1 MLLFSLLCSL
11 WQPLSEPEWFLQQY
25 RSDQQEWV
33 TLAKLRYSLNQ
44 QDPLQPLLRRQ
55 QQRIY
60 IREYVLR
67 RALNTS
73 YKEPCHASQSNS
85 GTR

>member
-25 RSDQQEWV
+25 HTDQQEWV
-33 TLAKLRYSLNQ
+33 TLAELRYSLNQ

-67 RALNTS
+67 RALKS
-73 YKEPCHASQSNS
+73 PYKEPCHASQSNS

>member
-1 MLLFSLLCSL
+1 MLLFSLLCSF
-11 WQPLSEPEWFLQQY
+11 WQPLSEPAWFLQQY
-25 RSDQQEWV
+25 RADQQEWV
-33 TLAKLRYSLNQ
+33 TLAELRYSLNQ

-67 RALNTS
+67 RALNAS
-73 YKEPCHASQSNS
+73 YKEPCYASQSNS

>member
-25 RSDQQEWV
+25 HTDQQEWV
-33 TLAKLRYSLNQ
+33 TLAELRYSLNQ

-55 QQRIY
+55 QQRFY

-67 RALNTS
+67 RALNS
-73 YKEPCHASQSNS
+73 P
-85 GTR
+85 

>member
-25 RSDQQEWV
+25 RADQQEWV

-44 QDPLQPLLRRQ
+44 QDSLQPLLRRQ

-67 RALNTS
+67 RALNS
-73 YKEPCHASQSNS
+73 PYKEPCYASQSNS